1 MARPHIMFVQAQ
13 MIPWSSG
20 CHGGLHADV
29 HSKVL
34 SRDDV
39 DGSATTI
46 IRYPAGWSRRAP
58 HSLSCHEEF
67 LVLDGSIR
75 INGRQYDKHAYGF
88 FPAAY
93 PREQASS
100 PHGAVLLT
108 MFYGVPKAVEGAAA
122 GFDEKLL
129 VAHVDPLLMDWD
141 PGLVDPQLSKGVAIK
156 PLRTDPYTGETSFL
170 YCSPPHRVPP
180 GMAKP
185 QWTHPM
191 VEELYTLE
199 GDYVWGD
206 LGRMQRGGYCWW
218 REDIYHGPAGTDT
231 GYNLFVRTV
240 NGPLVNTF
248 DTVKKPFTWN
258 PEHKPILP
266 PELAPYGQ
274 PLPFAP
280 NY

>member
-58 HSLSCHEEF
+58 HALSCHEEF

-88 FPAAY
+88 FPAGY

-129 VAHVDPLLMDWD
+129 VAHVDPLLMD
-141 PGLVDPQLSKGVAIK
+141 
-156 PLRTDPYTGETSFL
+156 
-170 YCSPPHRVPP
+170 
-180 GMAKP
+180 
-185 QWTHPM
+185 
-191 VEELYTLE
+191 
-199 GDYVWGD
+199 
-206 LGRMQRGGYCWW
+206 
-218 REDIYHGPAGTDT
+218 
-231 GYNLFVRTV
+231 
-240 NGPLVNTF
+240 
-248 DTVKKPFTWN
+248 
-258 PEHKPILP
+258 
-266 PELAPYGQ
+266 
-274 PLPFAP
+274 
-280 NY
+280 